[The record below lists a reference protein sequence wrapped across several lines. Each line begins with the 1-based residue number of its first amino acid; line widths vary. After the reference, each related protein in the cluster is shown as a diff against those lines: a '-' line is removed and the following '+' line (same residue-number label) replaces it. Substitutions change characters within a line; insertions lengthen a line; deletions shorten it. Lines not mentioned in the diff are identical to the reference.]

1 MNFDYYYGDESNQFA
16 FYRIPRQLITGE
28 AFKKLSTDAKLLYG
42 LLLDRMGLSAKNGWY
57 DDMGRVFIYYTLD
70 EIQEDLNCGHEKA
83 VRLLAELD
91 TGKKG
96 FGLIER
102 VKQGQ
107 GRPTK
112 IYVKRFT
119 TRAIPPQP
127 AAPQDIPRLPIFG
140 SQDFGKAEVKSSE
153 KQKSRLPVIGSAD
166 FRKSDTSYIE
176 SNQTDLSQLYPSIHP
191 SATVPESRWID
202 RSECR
207 REVQEAIEFPLLCQQ
222 FGYEDVESVTEL
234 IVDTLAQEKAIFSK
248 FSEIEAEWRKQAAET
263 IAIRKARE
271 YLRALPV
278 EHTSNQW
285 KVNQFG
291 WNVLSN
297 MVYKMSY
304 RVSENKTPDGTLIN
318 CTLSWDIHYNT
329 LQHPTP
335 DYTGDGWKIAGQSD
349 KRFATKE
356 ELERYLQG
364 RIKAYAHL
372 FTEVSPPIPKG
383 EERRFSVNGILLPGY
398 TVEASLEERVEEMLS
413 FLEDDPALLEEPLS
427 SGHQDTPQEEEPT
440 MAQKLHTTPLNQHR
454 NRESVQKPETAR
466 KGPKKPPRRKTA
478 PVR

>member
-1 MNFDYYYGDESNQFA
+1 MAYTHITPGWEIEMSAHYYPD
-16 FYRIPRQLITGE
+16 
-28 AFKKLSTDAKLLYG
+28 KKA
-42 LLLDRMGLSAKNGWY
+42 DR
-57 DDMGRVFIYYTLD
+57 V
-70 EIQEDLNCGHEKA
+70 
-83 VRLLAELD
+83 AELIQ
-91 TGKKG
+91 
-96 FGLIER
+96 LPREEL
-102 VKQGQ
+102 
-107 GRPTK
+107 
-112 IYVKRFT
+112 T
-119 TRAIPPQP
+119 TM
-127 AAPQDIPRLPIFG
+127 
-140 SQDFGKAEVKSSE
+140 E
-153 KQKSRLPVIGSAD
+153 
-166 FRKSDTSYIE
+166 
-176 SNQTDLSQLYPSIHP
+176 
-191 SATVPESRWID
+191 
-202 RSECR
+202 
-207 REVQEAIEFPLLCQQ
+207 EA
-222 FGYEDVESVTEL
+222 SV
-234 IVDTLAQEKAIFSK
+234 AQEKAIFSK

-372 FTEVSPPIPKG
+372 FTEVSPPIPEELERYLQGRIKAYAHLFTEVSPPIPKG

>member
-1 MNFDYYYGDESNQFA
+1 MAYTHITPGWEIEMSAHYYPD
-16 FYRIPRQLITGE
+16 
-28 AFKKLSTDAKLLYG
+28 KKA
-42 LLLDRMGLSAKNGWY
+42 DR
-57 DDMGRVFIYYTLD
+57 V
-70 EIQEDLNCGHEKA
+70 
-83 VRLLAELD
+83 AELIQ
-91 TGKKG
+91 
-96 FGLIER
+96 LPREEL
-102 VKQGQ
+102 
-107 GRPTK
+107 
-112 IYVKRFT
+112 T
-119 TRAIPPQP
+119 TM
-127 AAPQDIPRLPIFG
+127 
-140 SQDFGKAEVKSSE
+140 E
-153 KQKSRLPVIGSAD
+153 
-166 FRKSDTSYIE
+166 
-176 SNQTDLSQLYPSIHP
+176 
-191 SATVPESRWID
+191 
-202 RSECR
+202 
-207 REVQEAIEFPLLCQQ
+207 EA
-222 FGYEDVESVTEL
+222 SV
-234 IVDTLAQEKAIFSK
+234 AQEKAIFSK

-318 CTLSWDIHYNT
+318 CTLSWDIHY
-329 LQHPTP
+329 
-335 DYTGDGWKIAGQSD
+335 
-349 KRFATKE
+349 
-356 ELERYLQG
+356 
-364 RIKAYAHL
+364 
-372 FTEVSPPIPKG
+372 
-383 EERRFSVNGILLPGY
+383 

>member
-1 MNFDYYYGDESNQFA
+1 MAYTHITPGWEIEMSAHYYPD
-16 FYRIPRQLITGE
+16 
-28 AFKKLSTDAKLLYG
+28 KKA
-42 LLLDRMGLSAKNGWY
+42 DR
-57 DDMGRVFIYYTLD
+57 V
-70 EIQEDLNCGHEKA
+70 
-83 VRLLAELD
+83 AELIQ
-91 TGKKG
+91 
-96 FGLIER
+96 LPREEL
-102 VKQGQ
+102 
-107 GRPTK
+107 
-112 IYVKRFT
+112 T
-119 TRAIPPQP
+119 TM
-127 AAPQDIPRLPIFG
+127 
-140 SQDFGKAEVKSSE
+140 E
-153 KQKSRLPVIGSAD
+153 
-166 FRKSDTSYIE
+166 
-176 SNQTDLSQLYPSIHP
+176 
-191 SATVPESRWID
+191 
-202 RSECR
+202 
-207 REVQEAIEFPLLCQQ
+207 EA
-222 FGYEDVESVTEL
+222 SV
-234 IVDTLAQEKAIFSK
+234 AQEKAIFSK

-478 PVR
+478 PVRRQRRSRRCPRQHGILTAKCRWSGAPPLIPPRRRKSPQFEGTFFRGHSPPAQHQRISS